1 MLLDKRQVQ
10 DNLRNR
16 EGKRVFYLAKGDI
29 LTSDARDFLTREHI
43 AVLPAEQAKPESYRL
58 LNGGTVTEKPEQYTH
73 LNAQVLVPKTHPRI
87 RFRGMVDTLEAAL
100 LRCIGEAPRQKKPL
114 EELLEL
120 ARKLIRCDVLEQP
133 VGAFEIDGL
142 DEAQQRQH
150 SHFPQKYYGIPH
162 FMPQPTDPA
171 SVLALNWVRC
181 IARQTELAAV
191 AAFTDENG
199 CPTRGDILQAMN
211 RMSSMLYILMIRE
224 KAE

>member
-16 EGKRVFYLAKGDI
+16 DGKRVFYLAKGDI
-29 LTSDARDFLTREHI
+29 LTNDARDFLTREHI

-100 LRCIGEAPRQKKPL
+100 LRCIGEVPRQKKPL

-162 FMPQPTDPA
+162 FMPQPTDSA

>member
-16 EGKRVFYLAKGDI
+16 DGKRVFYLAKGDI

-150 SHFPQKYYGIPH
+150 SHFPQKYYGFPH

>member
-16 EGKRVFYLAKGDI
+16 DGKRVFYLAKGDI

-100 LRCIGEAPRQKKPL
+100 LCCIREVPRQKKPL

-191 AAFTDENG
+191 AACTDENG

>member
-1 MLLDKRQVQ
+1 MLLDKHQVQ

-16 EGKRVFYLAKGDI
+16 DGKRVFYLAKGDI

-100 LRCIGEAPRQKKPL
+100 LRCIREAPRQKKPL